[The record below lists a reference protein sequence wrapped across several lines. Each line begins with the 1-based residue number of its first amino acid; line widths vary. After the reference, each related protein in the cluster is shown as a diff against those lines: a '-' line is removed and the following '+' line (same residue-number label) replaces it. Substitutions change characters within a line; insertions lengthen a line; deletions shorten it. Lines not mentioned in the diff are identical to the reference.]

1 MAAGFPHI
9 SITQERKQLAYEC
22 CLLHEVITKRVA
34 ALDDIRKG
42 LQSVKLLGNT
52 VLDLLRRWPV
62 LKKKFFPEAKT
73 ERVDQEMLVPRI
85 VYIEENPVHRDVR
98 VYFEQYIQDLNARKG
113 MLTCFS
119 LPLKF

>member
-22 CLLHEVITKRVA
+22 CLLHKVITKRVA

-62 LKKKFFPEAKT
+62 LKKKFFQEAKT
-73 ERVDQEMLVPRI
+73 ERVDQEMLVTRI

-98 VYFEQYIQDLNARKG
+98 VYFEQYIQDLNSRKG

>member
-1 MAAGFPHI
+1 MT
-9 SITQERKQLAYEC
+9 SER
-22 CLLHEVITKRVA
+22 
-34 ALDDIRKG
+34 
-42 LQSVKLLGNT
+42 

-62 LKKKFFPEAKT
+62 LKKKFFREAKT
-73 ERVDQEMLVPRI
+73 ERVDQEMLVPHI

-98 VYFEQYIQDLNARKG
+98 VYFEQYIQDLNSRKG